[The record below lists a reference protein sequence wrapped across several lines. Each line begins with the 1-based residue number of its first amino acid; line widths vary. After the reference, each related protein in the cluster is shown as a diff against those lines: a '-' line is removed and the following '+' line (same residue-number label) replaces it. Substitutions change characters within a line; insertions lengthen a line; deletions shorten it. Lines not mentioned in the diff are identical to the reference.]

1 MCDLWWSH
9 QVLQK
14 SCVKQ
19 LRESFHSLAGCEQ
32 GSFQSS
38 GLRLYHVPEA
48 KLPEDKSWTCWRSM
62 EKSNTGKKTWGS
74 IVSWSGSNL
83 QTVLL
88 VFLFKPFFV
97 SRVHGFA
104 RSASLGKW
112 IPIQILGCIPDQ
124 INQKLGRSVWPSE
137 VSMTFPRYTKVWDV
151 NMSYF
156 KSRFLLIIVKR
167 TQSNKKSNPLHQTKY
182 ATYTYRAAK

>member
-1 MCDLWWSH
+1 MWT
-9 QVLQK
+9 
-14 SCVKQ
+14 
-19 LRESFHSLAGCEQ
+19 R
-32 GSFQSS
+32 
-38 GLRLYHVPEA
+38 
-48 KLPEDKSWTCWRSM
+48 KLPILRPSVVSRPWGKAAWGQILDVLEEHGEEQHR
-62 EKSNTGKKTWGS
+62 KKTWGS

-156 KSRFLLIIVKR
+156 KSRFLLIIVKC

-182 ATYTYRAAK
+182 ATYTYRVAK